1 MTGML
6 RPSLLPSRVF
16 LLPLLAVTLGA
27 CARPGIEGLQTYA
40 YAGGQQQE
48 GRIAYAQT
56 PPAGGAYS
64 PMWQKCA
71 HYTAP
76 VYDEYAVHSLE
87 RGALWITYRP
97 DLSAADL
104 QALQAL
110 LARSTAPGDPEVRP
124 LAVLL
129 SPVRGLGTP
138 LVATVW
144 NAQLPLAGVNDAR
157 LKAFLDGR
165 DRWPAAPEAALGCA
179 SGVTMT
185 Q

>member
-6 RPSLLPSRVF
+6 RSSLLPSRVF

-110 LARSTAPGDPEVRP
+110 LARSAAPGDPITRLPIERLRLP
-124 LAVLL
+124 KAH
-129 SPVRGLGTP
+129 RG
-138 LVATVW
+138 
-144 NAQLPLAGVNDAR
+144 
-157 LKAFLDGR
+157 
-165 DRWPAAPEAALGCA
+165 
-179 SGVTMT
+179 
-185 Q
+185 